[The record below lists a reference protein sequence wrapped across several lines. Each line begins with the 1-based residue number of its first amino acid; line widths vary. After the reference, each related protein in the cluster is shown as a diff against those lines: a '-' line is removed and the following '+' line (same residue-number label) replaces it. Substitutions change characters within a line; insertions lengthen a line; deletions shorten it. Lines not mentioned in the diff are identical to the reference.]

1 MCVIIVLTLCGLAAA
16 LSIGD
21 VVDQGNI
28 EQGIEDAG
36 WEPDG
41 TFSDHL
47 SIGNSGDLCILAHRS
62 TWGTDEPTFELYDVG
77 RHVSYWVHKIPTPK
91 QAATLLE
98 EHGEPPEE

>member
-1 MCVIIVLTLCGLAAA
+1 MDQEKIDHTL
-16 LSIGD
+16 
-21 VVDQGNI
+21 
-28 EQGIEDAG
+28 EDAG

-41 TFSDHL
+41 TFSEHL

-62 TWGTDEPTFELYDVG
+62 TWNSDEPTFEVYDVG
-77 RHVSYWVHKIPTPK
+77 RHVSYWVHEIPTPE